1 MEKRCGDAV
10 LNCNER
16 LGHCSSLQRW
26 PTAMQSGCL
35 GQGIALQCYA
45 MKPLPLRLLCSRLRL
60 RPTYAPASAIAF
72 SVGQKLS
79 FSRFAVVGR
88 LVGSTRLHPARP
100 AAPPSPG
107 TEALRVPLW
116 LK

>member
-1 MEKRCGDAV
+1 MEERCGDTV

-16 LGHCSSLQRW
+16 WGHCSSLQTW

-35 GQGIALQCYA
+35 GQGIALQYNA

-79 FSRFAVVGR
+79 FSRLQSLG
-88 LVGSTRLHPARP
+88 GS
-100 AAPPSPG
+100 
-107 TEALRVPLW
+107 
-116 LK
+116 